1 MNKTTPLKQANT
13 EAASGSAEGQ
23 PVGRAADSAGTFDRA
38 LVTFSTAI
46 FILVLVLL
54 VVQILSRQL
63 SRTLSWTEELARYLF
78 ILTSFLGSA
87 IALRTGE
94 HIHISS
100 FVERLPR
107 RLRLAFNSIADLLMI
122 VFLAITTY
130 GAWRMGNR
138 MLHVPVGFSSAF
150 VSIGHIYLAL
160 FGCLLLNLYYL
171 LRHFASTVRDLT
183 ARW

>member
-1 MNKTTPLKQANT
+1 MNKTTPPKQANT
-13 EAASGSAEGQ
+13 EAASGCTEGQ
-23 PVGRAADSAGTFDRA
+23 PVGRAAGPAETFDRA

-122 VFLAITTY
+122 VFLAMTTY

-183 ARW
+183 VRW

>member
-1 MNKTTPLKQANT
+1 MPVERAGVG
-13 EAASGSAEGQ
+13 AAPGPAEGQ

-38 LVTFSTAI
+38 LVTVSTAV

-54 VVQILSRQL
+54 TVQILSRQV

-94 HIHISS
+94 HIRIAS
-100 FVERLPR
+100 FVDRLPSR
-107 RLRLAFNSIADLLMI
+107 ARPLFDLIADTLMI
-122 VFLAITTY
+122 AFLAITAY
-130 GAWRMGNR
+130 GAWRMGQR

-171 LRHFASTVRDLT
+171 FRHLVGTLRGLVGRA
-183 ARW
+183 